1 MALDLSHLNPE
12 QREAAEHFERPLLV
26 LAGAGSGKTRVLTHR
41 IANLVEE
48 FGVDPASILA
58 LTFTNKA
65 AAQMRDRIR
74 DLLGRDPAGMW
85 MGTFHAIGAR
95 ILRRHATRLGW
106 TPSYVIYDAADA
118 EGLMRRIVKDE
129 LQLDPKRWSPKA
141 FQAAVSAAKNELTGV
156 QAYQEAA
163 LDPFQQKVGQAY
175 ERYQR
180 ALRDAN
186 AFDFDDLLVKPVE
199 LLRAFPG
206 VLEAYRER
214 FRFVLVDEYQDTN
227 RAQYVFLRLL
237 AEEHGNLFVVGDDDQ
252 SIYGW
257 RGADIRNIL
266 DFEKDFPDARMIR
279 LEQNYRSSQT
289 ILDAANRV
297 IAENVNRKGKTL
309 RTDNP
314 AGERITLVECA
325 DEADEAEWIVAETVA
340 RMGDNPELG
349 PRQFVVLYRT
359 NAQSRPLEEALI
371 REGLPYRIVGGTRFY
386 ERREVKDAMAYL
398 RLVANPTADEA
409 FLRIVNVPKR
419 GIGDTSVARLAEW
432 ASTQPSRRNNESR
445 MPLLEAAALAEGVPG
460 LRGAAVTA
468 LADLAGLV
476 HKHAA
481 LAERG
486 VALDGLLRELV
497 RESGLVE
504 SLREE
509 GPEGDDRIANLDELV
524 AGAADIESRL
534 AAGDPEL
541 LPELEEGDAPPRAI
555 DVFLSHVALVADI
568 DQHDP
573 GADALSLMTLH
584 NAKGLEFPLVFIAG
598 LEEGLFPLSRAYD
611 DPATLE
617 EERRLFYVGI
627 TRAERKLYLAYA
639 RRRRRGGE
647 WMDSVASSFLEGVP
661 KELVETRQTQRVL
674 ERLGTYKAYRAQGG
688 TGGMRSR
695 RDRLGFGDFGDL
707 GYAAS
712 SSAGGRTAP
721 KAAPKSVSD
730 DDSYQVDYSDS
741 QETPRLVKGARVRH
755 PQFGGGT
762 VAELSGVGADVR
774 VTIDFDSVGR
784 KKVVLRY
791 ANLEPDWD

>member
-41 IANLVEE
+41 IVHLVEE
-48 FGVDPASILA
+48 LGVDPASVLA

-65 AAQMRDRIR
+65 AGEMRERVR
-74 DLLGRDPAGMW
+74 ALLGREPTGMW
-85 MGTFHAIGAR
+85 IGTFHAIGAR

-106 TPSYVIYDAADA
+106 MPNFVIYDAGDA
-118 EGLMRRIVKDE
+118 EGLIRRIVKDD
-129 LQLDPKRWSPKA
+129 LNLDPKRWSPRA
-141 FQAAVSAAKNELTGV
+141 IQGAISSAKNELTGV
-156 QAYQEAA
+156 QAYQETA
-163 LDPFQQKVGQAY
+163 LDPFQQKVAMVY

-199 LLRAFPG
+199 LFRGFPD
-206 VLEAYRER
+206 VLDHYRGR
-214 FRFVLVDEYQDTN
+214 FQFVLVDEYQDTN

-266 DFEKDFPDARMIR
+266 DFEKDFPDARMVR

-297 IAENVNRKGKTL
+297 IAENLRRKGKTL
-309 RTDNP
+309 RTENP
-314 AGERITLVECA
+314 EGERITLVEAA
-325 DEADEAEWIVAETVA
+325 DEADEAEWIVAEMQA
-340 RMGDNPELG
+340 RMTDNPELN
-349 PRQFVVLYRT
+349 PRDFVVLYRT

-371 REGLPYRIVGGTRFY
+371 REGMPYRIVGGTRFY

-398 RLVANPTADEA
+398 RLVANPVADEA
-409 FLRIVNVPKR
+409 FLRIVNVPRR

-432 ASTQPSRRNNESR
+432 ASEQGKT
-445 MPLLEAAALAEGVPG
+445 LLQAAAEAERVPG
-460 LRGAAVTA
+460 LRGAAVTS
-468 LADLAGLV
+468 LADLAGLIQ
-476 HKHAA
+476 KHAA

-486 VALDGLLRELV
+486 ISLDELLRQLV
-497 RESGLVE
+497 VESGLAQA
-504 SLREE
+504 LREE
-509 GPEGDDRIANLDELV
+509 GPEGEERVANLDELV
-524 AGAADIESRL
+524 AGAAELQSRL
-534 AAGDPEL
+534 EEGDPEL
-541 LPELEEGDAPPRAI
+541 LPDMEEGEEPPRAI
-555 DVFLSHVALVADI
+555 DLFLSHVALVADI

-573 GADALSLMTLH
+573 RADAVSLMTLH

-598 LEEGLFPLSRAYD
+598 LEEGLFPLARAYD

-627 TRAERKLYLAYA
+627 TRAERKLYLAHA

-647 WMDSVASSFLEGVP
+647 WLDCAASSFMEAIPPDLTEARKTP
-661 KELVETRQTQRVL
+661 RIL
-674 ERLGTYKAYRAQGG
+674 ERFSPSRPWRSAASGL
-688 TGGMRSR
+688 RSR
-695 RDRLGFGDFGDL
+695 RDRLGFGDFGEL
-707 GYAAS
+707 GYAS
-712 SSAGGRTAP
+712 PGRGPA
-721 KAAPKSVSD
+721 KAAAPED
-730 DDSYQVDYSDS
+730 ESYQVDYSDS
-741 QETPRLVKGARVRH
+741 QETPSLVKGTRVRH
-755 PQFGGGT
+755 PQFGPGT
-762 VAELSGVGADVR
+762 VAELSGIGADVR
-774 VTIDFDSVGR
+774 ATIDFDSVGR

-791 ANLEPDWD
+791 ANLEPEWD

>member
-12 QREAAEHFERPLLV
+12 QKEAAEHFERPLLV

-48 FGVDPASILA
+48 NGVDPAGILA

-65 AAQMRDRIR
+65 AAQMRDRVR
-74 DLLGRDPAGMW
+74 ELLGRDPAGMW
-85 MGTFHAIGAR
+85 IGTFHAIGAR
-95 ILRRHATRLGW
+95 ILRRFATRLGW
-106 TPSYVIYDAADA
+106 TPSFVIYDAADA
-118 EGLMRRIVKDE
+118 EGLIRRIVKDE

-141 FQAAVSAAKNELTGV
+141 IQGAISSAKNELVGV
-156 QAYQEAA
+156 QAYLETA
-163 LDPFQQKVGQAY
+163 LDPFQQKVAQVY

-186 AFDFDDLLVKPVE
+186 AFDFDDLLVKPVD
-199 LLRAFPG
+199 LLRGFPE
-206 VLEAYRER
+206 VLRHFRDR
-214 FRFVLVDEYQDTN
+214 FQFVLVDEYQDTN
-227 RAQYVFLRLL
+227 HAQYVFLRLL

-266 DFEKDFPDARMIR
+266 DFEKDFPDARIIR

-297 IAENVNRKGKTL
+297 IAENVRRKGKTL
-309 RTDNP
+309 RTENP
-314 AGERITLVECA
+314 AGERITLVETA
-325 DEADEAEWIVAETVA
+325 DEADEAEWIVAEVQGRIA
-340 RMGDNPELG
+340 DNPELS
-349 PRQFVVLYRT
+349 PRHFVVLYRT

-371 REGLPYRIVGGTRFY
+371 RGGMPYRIVGGTRFY

-432 ASTQPSRRNNESR
+432 ASTQRSGRVPDAR
-445 MPLLEAAALAEGVPG
+445 MPLLEAAGRASEVPG
-460 LRGAAVTA
+460 LRGAAVA
-468 LADLAGLV
+468 SLADLAGLV
-476 HKHAA
+476 QKHAA

-486 VALDGLLRELV
+486 ISLDELLRELV
-497 RESGLVE
+497 NESGLVQA
-504 SLREE
+504 LREE
-509 GPEGDDRIANLDELV
+509 GPEAEDRIANLDELV
-524 AGAADIESRL
+524 AGAAEIQSRVEE
-534 AAGDPEL
+534 GDPEL
-541 LPELEEGDAPPRAI
+541 LPDLEEGEAPPRAI
-555 DVFLSHVALVADI
+555 DLFLSHVALVADI

-584 NAKGLEFPLVFIAG
+584 NAKGLEFPFVFVAG
-598 LEEGLFPLSRAYD
+598 MEEGLFPLMRAYD

-627 TRAERKLYLAYA
+627 TRAERKLYLVHA

-647 WMDSVASSFLEGVP
+647 WLDSAASSFLESVP
-661 KELVETRQTQRVL
+661 RELVETRKTPRVE
-674 ERLGTYKAYRAQGG
+674 ERFRPQQPWRSG
-688 TGGMRSR
+688 GGMRTR
-695 RDRLGFGDFGDL
+695 RDRLGFGDFGEL
-707 GYAAS
+707 GYAS
-712 SSAGGRTAP
+712 SGGGAP
-721 KAAPKSVSD
+721 KKAAAVE

-741 QETPRLVKGARVRH
+741 QETPRLIKGARVRH
-755 PQFGGGT
+755 PQFGSGT

-774 VTIDFDSVGR
+774 ATIDFDAVGR

>member
-41 IANLVEE
+41 IVHLVEE
-48 FGVDPASILA
+48 FGVDPSSILA

-65 AAQMRDRIR
+65 AGEIR
-74 DLLGRDPAGMW
+74 ERVRALLGRDPAGMW
-85 MGTFHAIGAR
+85 IGTFHAIGAR

-106 TPSYVIYDAADA
+106 SPSFVIYDAADA
-118 EGLMRRIVKDE
+118 EGLIRRIVKDE
-129 LQLDPKRWSPKA
+129 LQLDPKRWAPR
-141 FQAAVSAAKNELTGV
+141 AVQSAISAAKNELTGV
-156 QAYQEAA
+156 QAYQESAV
-163 LDPFQQKVGQAY
+163 DPFQQKVAQVY

-199 LLRAFPG
+199 LFRGFPD
-206 VLEAYRER
+206 VLDAYRDR

-297 IAENVNRKGKTL
+297 ISENVHRKGKTL
-309 RTDNP
+309 RTANA

-325 DEADEAEWIVAETVA
+325 DEADEAEWIVSEAQA
-340 RMGDNPELG
+340 RMMDDQALG
-349 PRQFVVLYRT
+349 PRHFVVLYRT

-371 REGLPYRIVGGTRFY
+371 RAGLPYRIVGGTRFY

-419 GIGDTSVARLAEW
+419 GVGDTSVARLAEW
-432 ASTQPSRRNNESR
+432 ASSQASRRNPESR
-445 MPLLEAAALAEGVPG
+445 MPLLEAAGLAESVPG
-460 LRGAAVTA
+460 LRGAAVNA

-476 HKHAA
+476 QKHAA
-481 LAERG
+481 LSERG
-486 VALDGLLRELV
+486 IALDALLRDLV
-497 RESGLVE
+497 VESGLVQ

-509 GPEGDDRIANLDELV
+509 GPEGEDRIANLDELV
-524 AGAADIESRL
+524 AGAAEIESRL
-534 AAGDPEL
+534 EAGDPEL
-541 LPELEEGDAPPRAI
+541 LPELEEGELPPRAI

-573 GADALSLMTLH
+573 GADALALMTLH
-584 NAKGLEFPLVFIAG
+584 NAKGLEFPFVFIAG
-598 LEEGLFPLSRAYD
+598 LEEGLFPLARAYD

-627 TRAERKLYLAYA
+627 TRAERKLYLSHA

-647 WMDSVASSFLEGVP
+647 WMESVASSFLEAVP
-661 KELVETRQTQRVL
+661 RELVETRQTPRVV
-674 ERLGTYKAYRAQGG
+674 ERLGTYRAWRSQG
-688 TGGMRSR
+688 TGMRGR
-695 RDRLGFGDFGDL
+695 RDRLGFGDFGEL
-707 GYAAS
+707 GYAS
-712 SSAGGRTAP
+712 GGGRAP
-721 KAAPKSVSD
+721 KAAPRPVED
-730 DDSYQVDYSDS
+730 ESYQVDYSDS

-755 PQFGGGT
+755 PQFGSGT
-762 VAELSGVGADVR
+762 VAEISGVGGDVR
-774 VTIDFDSVGR
+774 ATIDFDTVGR

>member
-106 TPSYVIYDAADA
+106 TPSYVIYDAADS

-141 FQAAVSAAKNELTGV
+141 FQAAISAAKNELTGV

-186 AFDFDDLLVKPVE
+186 AFDFDDLLVKPLE
-199 LLRAFPG
+199 LLRGFPD
-206 VLEAYRER
+206 VLAAYRDR

-266 DFEKDFPDARMIR
+266 DFEKDFPDARMVR

-468 LADLAGLV
+468 LSDLAGLV
-476 HKHAA
+476 QKHAA

-486 VALDGLLRELV
+486 VALDELLRELV

-534 AAGDPEL
+534 AEGDPEL
-541 LPELEEGDAPPRAI
+541 LGELEEGEPPPRAI

-573 GADALSLMTLH
+573 GADAMSLMTLH
-584 NAKGLEFPLVFIAG
+584 NAKGLEFPFVFIAG

-647 WMDSVASSFLEGVP
+647 WMDSVASTFLEGVP
-661 KELVETRQTQRVL
+661 RELVETRQTPRVV
-674 ERLGTYKAYRAQGG
+674 ERLGAYKAFRAPGG
-688 TGGMRSR
+688 AGGMRTR

-707 GYAAS
+707 GYAS
-712 SSAGGRTAP
+712 SSSGGRAAP
-721 KAAPKSVSD
+721 KAAPKSVAD

>member
-1 MALDLSHLNPE
+1 MPLDLSHLNPE
-12 QREAAEHFERPLLV
+12 QKQAAEHFERPLLV

-41 IANLVEE
+41 IAFLVEE
-48 FGVDPASILA
+48 NGVDPAGILA

-65 AAQMRDRIR
+65 AGEMRDRVR
-74 DLLGRDPAGMW
+74 ALLGRDPAGMW
-85 MGTFHAIGAR
+85 IGTFHAIGAR

-106 TPSYVIYDAADA
+106 TPSFVIYDAADA
-118 EGLMRRIVKDE
+118 EGLIRRIVKDE
-129 LQLDPKRWSPKA
+129 LQLDPKRWAPKA
-141 FQAAVSAAKNELTGV
+141 IQGAISAAKNELTGV
-156 QAYQEAA
+156 QAYLETA
-163 LDPFQQKVGQAY
+163 LDPFQQKVGQVY

-199 LLRAFPG
+199 LLRGFPD
-206 VLEAYRER
+206 VLAAYRDR

-279 LEQNYRSSQT
+279 LEQNYRSSGT

-309 RTDNP
+309 RTENA

-325 DEADEAEWIVAETVA
+325 DEADEAEWIVAEAVA
-340 RMGDNPELG
+340 RMADDPEVG
-349 PRQFVVLYRT
+349 PRHFVVLYRT

-409 FLRIVNVPKR
+409 FLRIVNVPRR

-432 ASTQPSRRNNESR
+432 ASSQPSRRNPEAR
-445 MPLLEAAALAEGVPG
+445 MPLLEAAGLAEGVPG

-476 HKHAA
+476 QKHAA

-486 VALDGLLRELV
+486 IALDELLRELV
-497 RESGLVE
+497 NASGLVQ
-504 SLREE
+504 SLTEE
-509 GPEGDDRIANLDELV
+509 GPEGEDRIANLDELA
-524 AGAADIESRL
+524 AGAAEIESRL
-534 AAGDPEL
+534 AEGDPEL
-541 LPELEEGDAPPRAI
+541 LPELEEGEEPPRAI
-555 DVFLSHVALVADI
+555 DLFLSHVALVADI

-584 NAKGLEFPLVFIAG
+584 NAKGLEFPFVFIAG

-627 TRAERKLYLAYA
+627 TRAERKLYLAHA

-647 WMDSVASSFLEGVP
+647 WMDSVASSFLEAVP
-661 KELVETRQTQRVL
+661 KELVETRRTQRVN
-674 ERLGTYKAYRAQGG
+674 ERLGTYRAFRAGGG
-688 TGGMRSR
+688 TSTR

-707 GYAAS
+707 GYAS
-712 SSAGGRTAP
+712 GGARP
-721 KAAPKSVSD
+721 KAAARAVE

-741 QETPRLVKGARVRH
+741 QETPRLIKGARVRH
-755 PQFGGGT
+755 PQFGSGT

-774 VTIDFDSVGR
+774 ATIDFDSVGR

>member
-106 TPSYVIYDAADA
+106 TPSYVIYDAADS

-141 FQAAVSAAKNELTGV
+141 FQAAISAAKNELTGV

-199 LLRAFPG
+199 LLRGFPD
-206 VLEAYRER
+206 VLAAYRDR

-266 DFEKDFPDARMIR
+266 DFEKDFPDARMVR

-314 AGERITLVECA
+314 AGERITLVECS

-349 PRQFVVLYRT
+349 PRHFVVLYRT

-486 VALDGLLRELV
+486 AALDELLRELV

-534 AAGDPEL
+534 AEGDPEL
-541 LPELEEGDAPPRAI
+541 LPELEEGEPPPRAI

-573 GADALSLMTLH
+573 GADAMSLMTLH
-584 NAKGLEFPLVFIAG
+584 NAKGLEFPFVFIAG

-647 WMDSVASSFLEGVP
+647 WMDSVASTFLEGVP
-661 KELVETRQTQRVL
+661 KELVETRQTPRVV
-674 ERLGTYKAYRAQGG
+674 ERLGAYKAFRAPGG
-688 TGGMRSR
+688 AGGMRTR

-707 GYAAS
+707 GYAS
-712 SSAGGRTAP
+712 SSSGRAAP
-721 KAAPKSVSD
+721 KAAPKAVAD